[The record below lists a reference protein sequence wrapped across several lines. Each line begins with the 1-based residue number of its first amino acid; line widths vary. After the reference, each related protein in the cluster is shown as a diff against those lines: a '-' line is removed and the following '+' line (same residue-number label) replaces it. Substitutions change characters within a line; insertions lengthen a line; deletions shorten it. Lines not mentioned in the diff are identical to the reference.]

1 MATQSAAGFEAEVA
15 AAVDEVARILR
26 ADGADLELVEAN
38 AKTAR
43 IHLALVLDTVG
54 CEECILAPAMLH
66 ETIEQSL
73 TRRVRGEFEL
83 VLDDPRPASTNP

>member
-1 MATQSAAGFEAEVA
+1 MDHDAVA

-43 IHLALVLDTVG
+43 IHLTLTLGSVS
-54 CEECILAPAMLH
+54 CEECVLPPDTLY

-73 TRRVRGEFEL
+73 HRRVAGEFEL
-83 VLDDPRPASTNP
+83 VLDDPRTPPRTNPQP

>member
-54 CEECILAPAMLH
+54 
-66 ETIEQSL
+66 
-73 TRRVRGEFEL
+73 
-83 VLDDPRPASTNP
+83 